1 MIFHVE
7 LSATQRQAVHTETD
21 RTHRHGRT
29 ESSTEI
35 WHEHTKSR
43 QKHLLKYTMH
53 TLPTETDPIC
63 TERQISYAQSH
74 VKKYLLKYGMH
85 KRLTERSDMHSHV
98 KNIYWN
104 VACTHEP
111 LWEIW
116 HAQCHV
122 ENTYWNVLCTLLR
135 SDTGTLSRI
144 TNTWSKDDMQTF
156 RLRTSTEIWYLQ
168 TRLYKKHLLK
178 YYMRTA
184 GSNTSGK
191 VWHLHCRIN
200 NADWDQTRGHSVR
213 SKDAEIRHA
222 DIQSGQNMLRSDTQ
236 TLSQVKTLLRSDT
249 QTVSLVK
256 TCWGQTHR
264 HSFRPKHAEVRH
276 ADIQSGQNTAEIR
289 HADSQSGQNMLRS
302 DTQTFSQVKTCWD
315 QTRRHSFRPKHA
327 EVRHA
332 DIQSGQNILRSDT

>member
-1 MIFHVE
+1 
-7 LSATQRQAVHTETD
+7 
-21 RTHRHGRT
+21 
-29 ESSTEI
+29 
-35 WHEHTKSR
+35 
-43 QKHLLKYTMH
+43 MH

-236 TLSQVKTLLRSDT
+236 TFIQA
-249 QTVSLVK
+249 K
-256 TCWGQTHR
+256 TCWGQTRR
-264 HSFRPKHAEVRH
+264 HSVRSKH
-276 ADIQSGQNTAEIR
+276 TEIR
-289 HADSQSGQNMLRS
+289 HVDIQSGQNMLRS
-302 DTQTFSQVKTCWD
+302 DTQTFSQVKTCWN
-315 QTRRHSFRPKHA
+315 QTRRHSVRSKHA
-327 EVRHA
+327 KIRHT
-332 DIQSGQNILRSDT
+332 DIQSGQNMLRSDTQTFSQVKTLLRSDT